1 MFITVN
7 GFFNLLTA
15 VVNQYVNAASFT
27 QVLKTRVE
35 NEQRHMHKM
44 HSHKF
49 IPTREAV

>member
-1 MFITVN
+1 MFIKAK

-15 VVNQYVNAASFT
+15 VVNQCVNVASFT

-35 NEQRHMHKM
+35 NEQRHMHKI

>member
-1 MFITVN
+1 MFIKAN
-7 GFFNLLTA
+7 GFFNLQC
-15 VVNQYVNAASFT
+15 VNVASFT